1 MNALQYAIWTLRD
14 RPESEKRAWKAV
26 FEYSVFGPSD
36 RAGAHLPEQARGAL
50 GPIDDDKARQLRAM
64 LLNALNR

>member
-1 MNALQYAIWTLRD
+1 
-14 RPESEKRAWKAV
+14 
-26 FEYSVFGPSD
+26 VFGPSD